1 MPRGKIEA
9 KATVWG
15 DRVRRWKDSGL
26 TAAQF
31 AAQEGIPRPQ
41 ALSWWAHHLSRP
53 LKDSKKP
60 PTLKLVRVKPVSSPS
75 SEGISS
81 GVEIRC
87 DDYCV
92 GVSPGFDEET
102 LRRVLAVMEVG
113 R

>member
-1 MPRGKIEA
+1 VPRGKVEA
-9 KATVWG
+9 KATVWS

-31 AAQEGIPRPQ
+31 AAQEGLPRPQ

-53 LKDSKKP
+53 PKDGKKP
-60 PTLKLVRVKPVSSPS
+60 PTLKLVRVEPVVSASSDVTN
-75 SEGISS
+75 G
-81 GVEIRC
+81 GVEIRR
-87 DDYCV
+87 DGYCV

-102 LRRVLAVMEVG
+102 LRRVLVVMEEG